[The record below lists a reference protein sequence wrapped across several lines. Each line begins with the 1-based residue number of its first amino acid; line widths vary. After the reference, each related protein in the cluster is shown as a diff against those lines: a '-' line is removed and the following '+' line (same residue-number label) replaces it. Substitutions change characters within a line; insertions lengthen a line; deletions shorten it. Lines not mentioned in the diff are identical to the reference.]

1 MKYYDQNV
9 AIVMDFLENHNYG
22 STSVCQHKRCYKLL
36 KTYLEQNH
44 LHFSDQHCDSWY
56 FGFRESLPVQSTS
69 YMSMHLALKRLQD
82 VYDTGIIRDIHIT
95 LSKPP
100 YQLLDTDL
108 KAELDDFIHFKKSQG
123 YPDSYTN
130 VIRSTGSRFML
141 FLMDRNVKSIK
152 ICSYYDIFDFFDR
165 KSQTDNALKDRCDCI
180 ASEILGHYA
189 KDTPKLFG
197 MSLALNKTFMDQII
211 KDFSFMNPSSN
222 DRDIVPIDSLWDVIE
237 GFLLE
242 MKSTRYS
249 DTVLKS
255 SRHTLVLLYIFRNM
269 YDQPLDEEAVW
280 QWFDY
285 ASGKFGTGWKQYR
298 RSLSQFLLFTRTGK
312 LTTFVTGLPYKNLFK
327 DTLSDSLKAPLED
340 FLLLKKREKMAKST
354 CGMYRSSI
362 ARLVRFMCSQGIES
376 YRDITPDFLV
386 EFNKQDRHATV
397 EGKQAYNSKIR
408 GFLKYLFEEGIVENP
423 YIAESIP
430 TVVSR
435 RTRIPSVLTTA
446 EISSLLEHQIPAED
460 VNLLR
465 AHGIVML
472 GLFTGLRA
480 SDVAALKFSNID
492 WSNRSISI
500 IQQKTGKFVKLYL
513 PVEAGN
519 ALYRYLKHGRPNSE
533 LPYVFLNHRAPYG
546 ILHKSVCTRSLY
558 RFLPVRKGSSEG
570 FHILRKTF
578 ATNML
583 QGSNS
588 TFIIADALGHQGDG
602 TVYTYLGMNPD
613 KMRRCPLPLDA
624 TGSKWMGGDFFA

>member
-1 MKYYDQNV
+1 M
-9 AIVMDFLENHNYG
+9 
-22 STSVCQHKRCYKLL
+22 
-36 KTYLEQNH
+36 
-44 LHFSDQHCDSWY
+44 
-56 FGFRESLPVQSTS
+56 PVQSTS

-100 YQLLDTDL
+100 YQLLDTYL
-108 KAELDDFIHFKKSQG
+108 KEELDDFIHFKKSQG

-180 ASEILGHYA
+180 ASEILGYYA

-211 KDFSFMNPSSN
+211 KDFSFMNHSSN

-312 LTTFVTGLPYKNLFK
+312 LTTFVTGPPYKNLFK
-327 DTLSDSLKAPLED
+327 DTLSDSLKAPLEG

-362 ARLVRFMCSQGIES
+362 VRLVRFMCSQGIES
-376 YRDITPDFLV
+376 YRDITRDFLV

-519 ALYRYLKHGRPNSE
+519 ALYRYLKYGRPNSE

>member
-180 ASEILGHYA
+180 ASEILGYYA

-222 DRDIVPIDSLWDVIE
+222 DRDIVPIDNLWDVIE

-269 YDQPLDEEAVW
+269 YDRPLDEEAVW

-327 DTLSDSLKAPLED
+327 DTLSDSLKAPLEG

>member
-152 ICSYYDIFDFFDR
+152 ICSYYDILDFFDR

-180 ASEILGHYA
+180 ASEILGYYA

-222 DRDIVPIDSLWDVIE
+222 DRDIVPIDNLWDVIE

-269 YDQPLDEEAVW
+269 YDRPLDEEAVW

-327 DTLSDSLKAPLED
+327 DTLSDSLKAPLEG

-519 ALYRYLKHGRPNSE
+519 ALYRYLKYGRPNSE

-613 KMRRCPLPLDA
+613 KMRRCPL
-624 TGSKWMGGDFFA
+624 KWMGGDFFA

>member
-9 AIVMDFLENHNYG
+9 AIVMNFLESHNYG

-36 KTYLEQNH
+36 KTYLELNH

-56 FGFRESLPVQSTS
+56 FGFTESLPVQSTS
-69 YMSMHLALKRLQD
+69 HISMRLALKRLQD
-82 VYDTGIIRDIHIT
+82 VYDTGIVRDIHIT

-100 YQLLDTDL
+100 YQLLDADF
-108 KAELDDFIHFKKSQG
+108 KAELDYFIHFKKSQG

-130 VIRSTGSRFML
+130 VIRSTGARFML
-141 FLMDRNVKSIK
+141 FLMDRKVKSVEK
-152 ICSYYDIFDFFDR
+152 CSYYDIFDFFDR
-165 KSQTDNALKDRCDCI
+165 KNQTDNALKDRCDCI
-180 ASEILGHYA
+180 SSEILGYYA
-189 KDTPKLFG
+189 KGTPKLFG
-197 MSLALNKTFMDQII
+197 MSLALNKTFINQIV
-211 KDFSFMNPSSN
+211 KDFSFMKHNS
-222 DRDIVPIDSLWDVIE
+222 DGRDIVPISSLWETIE

-242 MKSTRYS
+242 MRAARYS

-255 SRHTLVLLYIFRNM
+255 SKHTLVLLYIFRDM
-269 YDQPLDEEAVW
+269 YDKPLDEEAIW

-285 ASGKFGTGWKQYR
+285 TSGKFGTGWKQYR

-312 LTTFVTGLPYKNLFK
+312 LTTSVTGLPHRSLFK

-354 CGMYRSSI
+354 CDMYRSSI
-362 ARLVRFMCSQGIES
+362 VRLVRFMCSQGLES
-376 YRDITPDFLV
+376 YRDITPGFLV
-386 EFNKQDRHATV
+386 EFNKQDCHATV

-408 GFLKYLFEEGIVENP
+408 GFLMYLLEEGIVKHP
-423 YIAESIP
+423 YIVEAIP

-435 RTRIPSVLTTA
+435 RTKITSVLTTA
-446 EISSLLEHQIPAED
+446 EISSLLEHQIPVED

-465 AHGIVML
+465 AHAIVML

-500 IQQKTGKFVKLYL
+500 IQQKTGKLVNLYL
-513 PVEAGN
+513 TVEAGN

-533 LPYVFLNHRAPYG
+533 LPYVFLNHRAPYS
-546 ILHKSVCTRSLY
+546 ILHKSACTRSLH
-558 RFLPVRKGSSEG
+558 RFLPERKGSGEG

-588 TFIIADALGHQGDG
+588 TFIIADTLGHQGDG

-624 TGSKWMGGDFFA
+624 TGSQWMGGDFFA

>member
-9 AIVMDFLENHNYG
+9 AIVMDFLESHNYG

-36 KTYLEQNH
+36 KIYLEQNH

-56 FGFRESLPVQSTS
+56 FEFRESLSVQSTS
-69 YMSMHLALKRLQD
+69 HMSMRLALKRLQD
-82 VYDTGIIRDIHIT
+82 VYDTGAVRDIHIT
-95 LSKPP
+95 LSKPT
-100 YQLLDTDL
+100 YQLLDTNF
-108 KAELDDFIHFKKSQG
+108 KAELDHFIHVKKSQG
-123 YPDSYTN
+123 YPEGYIN
-130 VIRSTGSRFML
+130 VIRFTGARFML
-141 FLMDRNVKSIK
+141 FIMGRKVKSIK
-152 ICSYYDIFDFFDR
+152 QCSYYDIFDFFYR
-165 KSQTDNALKDRCDCI
+165 KNQTDNALKDRCDCI
-180 ASEILGHYA
+180 ASEILGYYS
-189 KDTPKLFG
+189 KETPKLFG
-197 MSLALNKTFMDQII
+197 MSLALNKAFMNQIV
-211 KDFSFMNPSSN
+211 KDFSFMNHTPYN
-222 DRDIVPIDSLWDVIE
+222 RDIVPISSLWNAIE

-242 MKSTRYS
+242 MKAARYS

-255 SRHTLVLLYIFRNM
+255 SKHTLVLLYIFRDM
-269 YDQPLDEEAVW
+269 YDKPLNEEAVW
-280 QWFDY
+280 QWFY
-285 ASGKFGTGWKQYR
+285 YTSNKFGTGWKQYR
-298 RSLSQFLLFTRTGK
+298 RSLSQFILFTKTGK
-312 LTTFVTGLPYKNLFK
+312 LTTSVTGTPHKNLFK
-327 DTLSDSLKAPLED
+327 DTLTDSLKAPLED

-354 CGMYRSSI
+354 CDMYRSSI
-362 ARLVRFMCSQGIES
+362 VRLVRFMCSHGLES
-376 YRDITPDFLV
+376 YRDITPDFLI

-408 GFLKYLFEEGIVENP
+408 GFLMYLLEEGIVKNL
-423 YIAESIP
+423 YIADAVP

-435 RTRIPSVLTTA
+435 RTKIPSVLSSA
-446 EISSLLEHQIPAED
+446 EISSLLEHQIPVED

-465 AHGIVML
+465 AHAIVML

-513 PVEAGN
+513 TVEAGN
-519 ALYRYLKHGRPNSE
+519 ALYRYLKNARPNSK
-533 LPYVFLNHRAPYG
+533 LPYVFLNHRAPYSM
-546 ILHKSVCTRSLY
+546 LHKSACARSLY
-558 RFLPVRKGSSEG
+558 RFLPERKGSSEG

-588 TFIIADALGHQGDG
+588 TFIIADTLGHQGDA
-602 TVYTYLGMNPD
+602 TLYTYLGMNPD

-624 TGSKWMGGDFFA
+624 TGSQWKGGDFFA